1 MQGTIAVS
9 SVVGK
14 GTTVT
19 VEFPAAATG
28 AAAARMQAVDFEPSS
43 QKLA

>member
-1 MQGTIAVS
+1 MHGTIAVS

-28 AAAARMQAVDFEPSS
+28 AAISRLKAVDFEPSS